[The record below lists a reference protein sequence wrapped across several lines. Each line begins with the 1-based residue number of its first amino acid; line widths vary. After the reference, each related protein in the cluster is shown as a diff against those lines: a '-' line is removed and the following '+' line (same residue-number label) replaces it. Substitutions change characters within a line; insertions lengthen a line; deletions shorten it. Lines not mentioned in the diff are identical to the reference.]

1 MSSEKNISIIGGVGH
16 VGLPLGIMFAKKNFN
31 VSLIDKDI
39 KNIQK
44 VKKGEMPFFE
54 ENSENL
60 LKKLLKKK
68 KISVFNDLRRI
79 NNSKYII
86 VCIGTPVDKKNKPIT
101 KNFLKL
107 IQSLKKILK
116 RDQFLIIR
124 SSVYPGMIK
133 KISKI
138 LNSKKNKFENI
149 SYCPER
155 ILQGQSLKEL
165 PNLPQIISYQNE
177 ITKKN
182 VSKLFSKICK
192 TVIFSSPEEAELIKL
207 FSNVYRY
214 INFAIANEFYMI
226 SQNLG
231 VDFSLLRSK
240 MIKKYKRNNFFPKAG
255 FTAGPCLSK
264 DTSQLNFSS
273 KFSKLGRTSLQVN
286 EEMPEYIFRMLKMK
300 YNLKK
305 KTVGILGYT
314 FKKNVDDIRDSLA
327 LKLEKILIKKKI
339 RVIKSDD
346 FHKEKGDLPCVK
358 LIEKSD
364 IIIIGSPHDKYKNL
378 KIGKDKVL
386 INIWI

>member
-1 MSSEKNISIIGGVGH
+1 MPTDPNISIIGGVGH

-133 KISKI
+133 K
-138 LNSKKNKFENI
+138 F
-149 SYCPER
+149 
-155 ILQGQSLKEL
+155 Q
-165 PNLPQIISYQNE
+165 
-177 ITKKN
+177 
-182 VSKLFSKICK
+182 
-192 TVIFSSPEEAELIKL
+192 
-207 FSNVYRY
+207 
-214 INFAIANEFYMI
+214 
-226 SQNLG
+226 
-231 VDFSLLRSK
+231 
-240 MIKKYKRNNFFPKAG
+240 KY
-255 FTAGPCLSK
+255 
-264 DTSQLNFSS
+264 
-273 KFSKLGRTSLQVN
+273 
-286 EEMPEYIFRMLKMK
+286 
-300 YNLKK
+300 
-305 KTVGILGYT
+305 
-314 FKKNVDDIRDSLA
+314 
-327 LKLEKILIKKKI
+327 
-339 RVIKSDD
+339 
-346 FHKEKGDLPCVK
+346 
-358 LIEKSD
+358 
-364 IIIIGSPHDKYKNL
+364 
-378 KIGKDKVL
+378 
-386 INIWI
+386 